1 MQRNFRNFAVCL
13 SDMAKIWDKI
23 RRLRIAG
30 ATAMVALT
38 VFASCHTTKFVPEG
52 KYLLNKARIEVKDN
66 PEISR
71 KEMRNYLRQT
81 QNHEVFGGWK
91 LQLNVY
97 NWSGRDSTKWYNK
110 WVRKLG
116 QAPVIYDPALTEL
129 SANQLRLAL
138 VNRGYLGTEVIVDT
152 LKDSRKKKA
161 EVIYSIYTNKP
172 HYIASVNYNIPD
184 DTLRSLILAD
194 SSKFILRNNANFD
207 RNMLDQARQN
217 ITDRLRNQGY
227 FGFNKEY
234 ITFTA
239 DTTAGSRAVD
249 LTMNVMPPYPNRIKH
264 YDRHQPFFVRHVY
277 VVTDYDPAREY
288 DITKY
293 APDNVEYYKGLRI
306 FLWRPPLPASAHH
319 RRELLHHTR
328 KEIRCLR
335 RRQNISSV
343 RASRHPEIHQH
354 QL

>member
-38 VFASCHTTKFVPEG
+38 VFASCHTTKFVPED

-116 QAPVIYDPALTEL
+116 QAPVIYDPTLTEM

-138 VNRGYLGTEVIVDT
+138 VNRGYLGTEVIVT
-152 LKDSRKKKA
+152 
-161 EVIYSIYTNKP
+161 
-172 HYIASVNYNIPD
+172 
-184 DTLRSLILAD
+184 RS
-194 SSKFILRNNANFD
+194 K
-207 RNMLDQARQN
+207 
-217 ITDRLRNQGY
+217 
-227 FGFNKEY
+227 
-234 ITFTA
+234 TA
-239 DTTAGSRAVD
+239 A
-249 LTMNVMPPYPNRIKH
+249 
-264 YDRHQPFFVRHVY
+264 
-277 VVTDYDPAREY
+277 
-288 DITKY
+288 
-293 APDNVEYYKGLRI
+293 
-306 FLWRPPLPASAHH
+306 
-319 RRELLHHTR
+319 
-328 KEIRCLR
+328 R
-335 RRQNISSV
+335 RRQ
-343 RASRHPEIHQH
+343 R
-354 QL
+354 